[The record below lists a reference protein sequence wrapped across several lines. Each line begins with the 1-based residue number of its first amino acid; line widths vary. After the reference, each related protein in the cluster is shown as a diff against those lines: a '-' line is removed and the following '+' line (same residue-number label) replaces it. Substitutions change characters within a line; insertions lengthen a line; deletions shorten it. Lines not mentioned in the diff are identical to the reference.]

1 MKSIEWN
8 GSEVIILDQTK
19 LPTSVEYVRCTDWRQ
34 VAEAIKCFVFVGP
47 LRSVYPLPMD

>member
-19 LPTSVEYVRCTDWRQ
+19 LPTSVEYVHCTDWRQ
-34 VAEAIKCFVFVGP
+34 VAEAIKM
-47 LRSVYPLPMD
+47 LRVRLV